1 MNKKETAAKKPKK
14 KEDTV
19 EDIYGVH
26 FKYQDLF
33 SRLLKVQKQRRH
45 SEIKS
50 PVIRLPS
57 FDTIYLK
64 RNNST
69 RAKNS
74 LVNGKR
80 TESGLKVK
88 NSNKERST
96 SAKKILTRQPQTER
110 KNEIFKSFSPS
121 QKSKKSSIYLK
132 SSAKKKLEKKSS
144 SQLRTAKKQTL
155 KPRNAA

>member
-1 MNKKETAAKKPKK
+1 MNKKESAQKKTKK
-14 KEDTV
+14 KEETV

-57 FDTIYLK
+57 FDTINLK

-69 RAKNS
+69 KSKNANQLAKRSDSS
-74 LVNGKR
+74 LQIKA
-80 TESGLKVK
+80 SVK
-88 NSNKERST
+88 DRSS
-96 SAKKILTRQPQTER
+96 SAKKRITRHPQTDR
-110 KNEIFKSFSPS
+110 KADIFKSFSPS
-121 QKSKKSSIYLK
+121 QKSKKTSIHVKLT
-132 SSAKKKLEKKSS
+132 KKKLEKKNS

-155 KPRNAA
+155 KPKNS